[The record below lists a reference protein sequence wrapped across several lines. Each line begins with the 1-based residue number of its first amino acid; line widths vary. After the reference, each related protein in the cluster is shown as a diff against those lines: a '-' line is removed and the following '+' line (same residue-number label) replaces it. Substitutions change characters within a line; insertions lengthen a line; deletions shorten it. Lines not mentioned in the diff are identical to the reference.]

1 MHLLL
6 RTLIVG
12 LLISGMP
19 SVARAALITFTHE
32 GSGSGSLNGISFNNT
47 NFTIIGTGD
56 TSNRESFG
64 QGFSIA
70 NDSASIEINGVGN
83 FMFTT
88 PTRVFVNNFNST
100 VGFSR
105 AGTTTGEDLYNGPSN
120 SVFNSWDMLS
130 SIGPISGS
138 TKLLQWSLVSL
149 SINTDSGILIFND
162 EFTTGVFTATIASVP
177 EPQTILG
184 AATALLFG
192 SALKRK
198 RSKSHHNRIGN
209 LSGST
214 SFYN

>member
-19 SVARAALITFTHE
+19 SVARAALITFTDE

-56 TSNRESFG
+56 TSNRESFSG
-64 QGFSIA
+64 QGFFID

-83 FMFTT
+83 FTFTT
-88 PTRVFVNNFNST
+88 PTRVFVNNFYST

-105 AGTTTGEDLYNGPSN
+105 ATQTGLDLYNGPSN

-138 TKLLQWSLVSL
+138 TQLLQWSSK

-162 EFTTGVFTATIASVP
+162 ESTTGVFTATIAAVP

-198 RSKSHHNRIGN
+198 RSKKQSKDE
-209 LSGST
+209 
-214 SFYN
+214 FKA